1 MAVNRKPT
9 PMTFRRARLRTL
21 DRLTASALAIA
32 PSMESDSDRAMT
44 TTRICNY
51 FDHTATAVDPF
62 WIDHLFL
69 PLGTTV

>member
-1 MAVNRKPT
+1 VSVGRQRFSDREPYLRGDACVVIAVR
-9 PMTFRRARLRTL
+9 
-21 DRLTASALAIA
+21 DRV
-32 PSMESDSDRAMT
+32 SMESDLDHAMT
-44 TTRICNY
+44 TNMICNY

>member
-32 PSMESDSDRAMT
+32 PAWKAI
-44 TTRICNY
+44 RI
-51 FDHTATAVDPF
+51 VQ
-62 WIDHLFL
+62 
-69 PLGTTV
+69 